1 MLQRVR
7 LGPPSDYGERLQHY
21 RESFPKRRYGH
32 RNEGTEEG
40 RLRNNNEM
48 IYQLL
53 ITHTLYEW
61 TLAETFVFR
70 EVGLILYYMFTY
82 SKQHEMESDVWNHDL
97 FLKLAKEVN
106 LANAVIANMN
116 YWAIE
121 RNKTSYFVD
130 ENWQVIFSNR
140 RIRNPDEAWRKQML
154 HDLKW
159 VLRRHKIGDVIK
171 QRSKYWDEYPPDS
184 QAFQEAKTR
193 LMGDIK
199 L

>member
-1 MLQRVR
+1 M
-7 LGPPSDYGERLQHY
+7 
-21 RESFPKRRYGH
+21 
-32 RNEGTEEG
+32 
-40 RLRNNNEM
+40 RNNNEM